1 MLKIIFTPDEC
12 QVIQHERFH
21 HAHPRVRQK
30 MEVLWL
36 KSKGLPHA
44 QIAELAQVSH
54 KTMLTYFK
62 EFQEGGIESVKQTR
76 FYQPISD
83 FTAYTEQIKEAL
95 AKKPPIN
102 TQEAKEIIEM
112 TTGIRRSPTQVRKFL
127 HKIGIKPRKVG
138 SIPAKADIQKQE
150 DFKKNSRTST
160 WRS

>member
-1 MLKIIFTPDEC
+1 MLKITFTTEELHI
-12 QVIQHERFH
+12 IQRERFH
-21 HAHPRVRQK
+21 NPHQRVRQK

-62 EFQEGGIESVKQTR
+62 EFQIGGVESIKKTK
-76 FYQPISD
+76 FYRPISD
-83 FTAYTEQIKEAL
+83 LTPYTLQIKEAL

-102 TQEAKEIIEM
+102 TQEAQKIIEI
-112 TTGIRRSPTQVRKFL
+112 TTGIRRSPTQIRKFL
-127 HKIGIKPRKVG
+127 HKNGIKPRKVG
-138 SIPAKADIQKQE
+138 NIPAKADIQKQE
-150 DFKKNSRTST
+150 DFKKNSRTSA